1 MRRKQ
6 KRKFRPG
13 KVLFFLFLLTLLGA
27 MAYAGH
33 QFREEVGE
41 MAEYRSKIAAVKIV
55 NDSIM
60 EVMEENPGL
69 NLIDVVKDAQGE
81 VVSIE
86 TNIQQISAVKTGVT
100 DKILTKL
107 KTLSRES
114 IKVPLG
120 NLSGNG
126 FLSARG
132 PNIDCRFIPVGAIE
146 IKTLSKFE
154 ACGINQTRH
163 QIVVSVETEISAITS
178 FKSVRVK
185 VPTDFVLAETVIV
198 GSVPENYTQVL
209 TSDKELISEINDY
222 KAGVQEKPS

>member
-6 KRKFRPG
+6 KRKRKLRPG
-13 KVLFFLFLLTLLGA
+13 TFLFLLFALMLLTGVV
-27 MAYAGH
+27 YAGN
-33 QFREEVGE
+33 QFRREVGE
-41 MAEYRSKIAAVKIV
+41 MAEYRSKIVAVKVV

-69 NLIDVVKDAQGE
+69 HLIDVVKNAQGE

-86 TNIQQISAVKTGVT
+86 TNIQQISAVKTGIT

-107 KTLSRES
+107 KALSRDS

-120 NLSGNG
+120 NLTGNG

-132 PNIDCRFIPVGAIE
+132 PTIDCRFIPVGSVD

-163 QIVVSVETEISAITS
+163 QIVVSVEAEISAITS

-185 VPTDFVLAETVIV
+185 VPTDSVLAETVIV
-198 GSVPENYTQVL
+198 GAVPENYTQVL
-209 TSDKELISEINDY
+209 TSDRELISEINDY
-222 KAGVQEKPS
+222 QAGVQ

>member
-6 KRKFRPG
+6 KHKRKLRPST
-13 KVLFFLFLLTLLGA
+13 FLFILFVLMLLA
-27 MAYAGH
+27 AFIYAGN
-33 QFREEVGE
+33 QFRQEVGE
-41 MAEYRSKIAAVKIV
+41 MAEYRSKIAAVKVV

-60 EVMEENPGL
+60 EVMAEHPDL
-69 NLIDVVKDAQGE
+69 HLIDVVKDAQGQ

-86 TNIQQISAVKTGVT
+86 TDIQQISAVKTGVT

-107 KTLSRES
+107 KELSRDS
-114 IKVPLG
+114 IKIPLG
-120 NLSGNG
+120 NLTGNG

-132 PNIDCRFIPVGAIE
+132 PNIDCRFIPVGSIE

-163 QIVVSVETEISAITS
+163 QIVVSVETEISAVTS

-209 TSDKELISEINDY
+209 TSDRELISEINDY
-222 KAGVQEKPS
+222 KAGVQ

>member
-6 KRKFRPG
+6 KRKRKLRPG
-13 KVLFFLFLLTLLGA
+13 TFLFFLLLAMLLA
-27 MAYAGH
+27 AVVYAGN
-33 QFREEVGE
+33 QFREEVGQ
-41 MAEYRSKIAAVKIV
+41 MAEYRSKIAAVQVV

-60 EVMEENPGL
+60 EVMEEKPGL
-69 NLIDVVKDAQGE
+69 HLLDVVKNAQGE

-86 TNIQQISAVKTGVT
+86 TDIQQISAVKTGVT
-100 DKILTKL
+100 DKILKKL
-107 KTLSRES
+107 KTLSRDS
-114 IKVPLG
+114 IQIPLG
-120 NLSGNG
+120 NLTGNG

-132 PNIDCRFIPVGAIE
+132 PNIDCRFIPIGSIE

-163 QIVVSVETEISAITS
+163 QIVLSVETEISAITS

-185 VPTDFVLAETVIV
+185 VPTDFILAETVIV

-209 TSDKELISEINDY
+209 TSDRELVSEINDY
-222 KAGVQEKPS
+222 KAGVQ